1 MEAQDEAEEKAYEE
15 KMVKKTVLARERRKE
30 RRREMLGAMTPEERR
45 AFVQEEAQIEKERAE
60 RLAAASEKGQRVA
73 IDCGYDSIMSNKE
86 VNSLSK
92 QIKFCY
98 GLVKRMD
105 NPFALTVTNCTPGSR
120 LETALDRFSAKKW
133 SIQLKTEGVSDLFP
147 KEDLVFLTPD
157 STTLLETVDPSK
169 VYVIGGIVDR
179 SRVKGRSLEAASA
192 LGVATA
198 RLPIQEY
205 VVDRYTDHILNVN
218 TVLEILASIQA
229 GKDWP
234 TTLAECLPKR
244 KQASIS
250 RRALKRQARDEQPKA
265 DEANDSPDEESS

>member
-1 MEAQDEAEEKAYEE
+1 MEAQDEAKEKAYEE

-30 RRREMLGAMTPEERR
+30 RRREMLGAMTPEERK
-45 AFVQEEAQIEKERAE
+45 AFVQEEARIEKERAE

-105 NPFALTVTNCTPGSR
+105 NPFALIVTNCTPGSR

-133 SIQLKTEGVSDLFP
+133 SIQLKTEG
-147 KEDLVFLTPD
+147 DLVFLTPD

-218 TVLEILASIQA
+218 TVLEV
-229 GKDWP
+229 KP
-234 TTLAECLPKR
+234 HR
-244 KQASIS
+244 
-250 RRALKRQARDEQPKA
+250 
-265 DEANDSPDEESS
+265 